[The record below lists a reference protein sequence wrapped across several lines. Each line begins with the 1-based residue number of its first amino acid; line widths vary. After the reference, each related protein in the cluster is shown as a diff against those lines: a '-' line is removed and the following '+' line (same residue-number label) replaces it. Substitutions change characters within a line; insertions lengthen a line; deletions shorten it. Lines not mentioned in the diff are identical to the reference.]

1 MDCSELAANLA
12 DFIDGSLSP
21 EDEAAAIEHLATC
34 TECEAVLA
42 GTRQRRASSASRH
55 AKVDLTSVER
65 ADLLSKILAAD
76 GDPPEATSRPH
87 HLARDELSG
96 WRL

>member
-42 GTRQRRASSASRH
+42 GTRSVVQLASRH

-76 GDPPEATSRPH
+76 GDH
-87 HLARDELSG
+87 
-96 WRL
+96 